1 MHNFIANNKLQASS
15 ILVKNAKLFAVKLS
29 ETDLAVTKLIDET
42 KQRQTE
48 VLKLKEVDQESLRMV
63 VQL

>member
-1 MHNFIANNKLQASS
+1 MKKLQITQ
-15 ILVKNAKLFAVKLS
+15 ILVKGAKLNAVKLD
-29 ETDLAVTKLIDET
+29 EANRAVTKIINAT

-48 VLKLKEVDQESLRMV
+48 VLKLKEVDQERLRMV